1 MEQYDADNV
10 GGTEDDVRF
19 SEYATAHPTGTGP
32 FTFGEWERGQSVT
45 LNRYDDY
52 WGDKAKLDEVIIR
65 TIDDGNA
72 RRQALVNGEI
82 DGYDLVAPGDLKG
95 LEEDG
100 FTIANRDPF
109 NVLYLAFNQ
118 AVPELQDLK
127 VRQAIAH
134 AIDKEAVV
142 SQSLPEGSE
151 VAVTFQP
158 EAVAG
163 YTEDVTQYEYDPEKA
178 KALLAEAG
186 ASDLTLQFNY
196 PTGVSRPY
204 MPSPEDTFVAIRSQ
218 LEAVGITVTPVA
230 DQWSPDYLD
239 KVTGSPDHGIH
250 LLGWT
255 GDYNDTDNFL
265 GVFFGQKTDEWGFD
279 NPELF
284 AALTEA
290 RGVPTRE
297 EQTPLY
303 EEINKTV
310 MDFLP
315 GVPIAHPVPSLAFAP
330 GVEGYQPSPVQ
341 DEVWNMVTVSEE

>member
-1 MEQYDADNV
+1 VAKV
-10 GGTEDDVRF
+10 
-19 SEYATAHPTGTGP
+19 
-32 FTFGEWERGQSVT
+32 
-45 LNRYDDY
+45 
-52 WGDKAKLDEVIIR
+52 DKVIIR
-65 TIDDGNA
+65 AIDDPNA

-82 DGYDLVAPGDLKG
+82 DGYDLVAPGDLEG
-95 LEEDG
+95 LEADG
-100 FTIANRDPF
+100 FQIENRDPF
-109 NVLYLAFNQ
+109 NILYLGFNQ

-134 AIDKEAVV
+134 AIDKDAVV
-142 SQSLPEGSE
+142 SQSLPEGSQ

-158 EAVAG
+158 ETVVG
-163 YTEDVTQYEYDPEKA
+163 YTEDVTTYEYDPEKA
-178 KALLAEAG
+178 KSLLKEAG
-186 ASDLTLQFNY
+186 KEGLALEFNY

-218 LEAVGITVTPVA
+218 LEAVGIKITPVA
-230 DQWSPDYLD
+230 DQWNPDYLD
-239 KVTGSPDHGIH
+239 KVTGSAEHGIH

-265 GVFFGQKTDEWGFD
+265 GVFFGTKTDEWGFD

-290 RGVPTRE
+290 RGVPTLE

-330 GVEGYQPSPVQ
+330 GVEGYQASPVQ